1 MELFRALGALV
12 ETPRPELR
20 EVAELLGLGSLP
32 TRAAH
37 GSLFLLQLYPY
48 ASVYLGAE
56 GQLGGEARDR
66 IAGFWRALGQTPPA
80 EPDHLALMLGLHA
93 RLAELEAQAG
103 DGPERERWRHAR
115 WAFLWEHL
123 LSWLPIFLT
132 KLIDLAGDDG
142 TADPFYAGWAVL
154 LRDALREEA
163 KSLGSP
169 DQLPLHLRE
178 APGLIDPRADA
189 VQDFLSSLLSPV
201 RSGMILVR
209 ADLARAARELG
220 LGPRLGERRAML
232 ATLLEQDA
240 PSALGWLEKEAAA
253 WAGKHGQDDHPAPQ
267 SALFWKHR
275 AEAMA
280 HLLADLRAEAQSS

>member
-1 MELFRALGALV
+1 V
-12 ETPRPELR
+12 
-20 EVAELLGLGSLP
+20 LGLGPLP
-32 TRAAH
+32 RRADH

-48 ASVYLGAE
+48 ASIYLGAE
-56 GQLGGEARDR
+56 GQMGGEARDR
-66 IAGFWRALGQTPPA
+66 IAGFWRALGQTPPT

-115 WAFLWEHL
+115 GAFLWEHL

-132 KLIDLAGDDG
+132 KLIDLAAAEGVV
-142 TADPFYAGWAVL
+142 DPFYSSWAVL

-163 KSLGSP
+163 ESLAPP

-178 APGLIDPRADA
+178 APGLVDPRAGA
-189 VQDFLSSLLSPV
+189 AQDFLSSLLSPV
-201 RSGMILVR
+201 RSGMILAR

-240 PSALGWLEKEAAA
+240 PSALGWLEKEATA
-253 WAGKHGQDDHPAPQ
+253 WAGRHRPDDHPAPQ
-267 SALFWKHR
+267 LAHFWQHR
-275 AEAMA
+275 AEATA
-280 HLLADLRAEAQSS
+280 RLLAELRVEA

>member
-66 IAGFWRALGQTPPA
+66 IAGFWRAPGRPRPA

-132 KLIDLAGDDG
+132 KLIDLAGDHG
-142 TADPFYAGWAVL
+142 TADPFYAGWAAL
-154 LRDALREEA
+154 LRDPLREEA
-163 KSLGSP
+163 KSLCSP
-169 DQLPLHLRE
+169 DQLPPHLR
-178 APGLIDPRADA
+178 ASPGP
-189 VQDFLSSLLSPV
+189 
-201 RSGMILVR
+201 
-209 ADLARAARELG
+209 
-220 LGPRLGERRAML
+220 
-232 ATLLEQDA
+232 
-240 PSALGWLEKEAAA
+240 
-253 WAGKHGQDDHPAPQ
+253 
-267 SALFWKHR
+267 
-275 AEAMA
+275 
-280 HLLADLRAEAQSS
+280 